1 MGSINVTWW
10 NLENF
15 FDTEDDPISQDLEFT
30 AANGWTEEAFTAK
43 RANLAQAL
51 KATHAGAGPD
61 LLVVAEIEKD
71 VLLEQLVAEMGSPLE
86 VVHDLT
92 GTSDLRG
99 IDVAMAFHPDKLAL
113 LSQKSH
119 VVHLRFRTRDLFE
132 VVFKVKDTDE
142 ILVVVGSHWP
152 SRRLGRYDS
161 EPARI
166 TVAENIAFIVEDHV
180 KVLPG
185 DYEQLRAQ
193 NDLAQVQA
201 KFETKVMVL
210 GDFNDE
216 PGDRS
221 VVEHLKASRDLDRVR
236 GETNDIDGFKETA
249 DYRAQDVFLF
259 NASSKFLSQPETG
272 TFFIDSLSSGQ
283 KQTNRYQLLDQL
295 VVTRGLLRGQGLQL
309 DLDSVSIFRDPLV
322 ATPSGRPRAFD
333 RKTKKGTSDHLPLTA
348 VLRF

>member
-1 MGSINVTWW
+1 MGSIDVTWW

-86 VVHDLT
+86 VVHDPT

-152 SRRLGRYDS
+152 SRRLGRFDS

-216 PGDRS
+216 P
-221 VVEHLKASRDLDRVR
+221 A
-236 GETNDIDGFKETA
+236 TA
-249 DYRAQDVFLF
+249 
-259 NASSKFLSQPETG
+259 ASSSTSKPRATSTACAARPTTLTGSKRPRTTARRTCFSSTPRRSSCRNRRPEP
-272 TFFIDSLSSGQ
+272 SLS
-283 KQTNRYQLLDQL
+283 TVCR
-295 VVTRGLLRGQGLQL
+295 RGR
-309 DLDSVSIFRDPLV
+309 SRPT
-322 ATPSGRPRAFD
+322 ATSSS
-333 RKTKKGTSDHLPLTA
+333 TS
-348 VLRF
+348 